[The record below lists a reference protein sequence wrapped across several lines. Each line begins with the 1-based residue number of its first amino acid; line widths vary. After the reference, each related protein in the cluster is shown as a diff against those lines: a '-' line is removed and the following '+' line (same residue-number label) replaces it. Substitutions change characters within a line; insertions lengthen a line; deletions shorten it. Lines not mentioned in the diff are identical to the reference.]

1 MNKYDRYNV
10 KRFGQIPFTGMS
22 NDLPTNLILKPQG
35 EFMDSTTKE
44 KKPVYSIQADNSCD
58 LDTLLSAMGMCME
71 TLLTNPQ
78 NEFVKYHKDSGVEF
92 NEPLG
97 NTYNYASYGDFY

>member
-1 MNKYDRYNV
+1 
-10 KRFGQIPFTGMS
+10 MS

-78 NEFVKYHKDSGVEF
+78 MNLSSTIRIVVLSLMNHLVILITMHLMGTFIEITVG
-92 NEPLG
+92 LL
-97 NTYNYASYGDFY
+97 

>member
-1 MNKYDRYNV
+1 
-10 KRFGQIPFTGMS
+10 
-22 NDLPTNLILKPQG
+22 
-35 EFMDSTTKE
+35 
-44 KKPVYSIQADNSCD
+44 
-58 LDTLLSAMGMCME
+58 ME